1 MLFSELVSMLLNQ
14 KTTVYLVS
22 GGFRSLIEPLAEYLG
37 IPKKNIFANKLLFCD
52 GMLSQCLPIFIGML
66 VLDIASVILLISL
79 WTDMLISQWGRSL
92 FLCHFS

>member
-1 MLFSELVSMLLNQ
+1 MAIYTPCKIFFIHCFVLLFSELVSMLLNQ

-52 GMLSQCLPIFIGML
+52 GMLSQCLHIFI
-66 VLDIASVILLISL
+66 A
-79 WTDMLISQWGRSL
+79 
-92 FLCHFS
+92 C